1 MKRTALAIAI
11 GALSGSLSMG
21 ILAQESGQTEPDQGQ
36 MGQAEGQQTQQEPM
50 TQQESMTQQDPSGSQ
65 QGGQQGDLMSMPVSE
80 VEGMQVVN
88 QDGQELGEVERVAIS
103 NQDDQVYA
111 IVSVGG
117 FLGIGD
123 ESVALPIEE
132 MNLQEDHLVLQTNR
146 SEDELQ
152 QSAEDYNEEDYQAVE
167 GDTALSDAASGGASN

>member
-36 MGQAEGQQTQQEPM
+36 MGQAEGQQTQQE
-50 TQQESMTQQDPSGSQ
+50 SMTQQDPSGSQ

-80 VEGMQVVN
+80 IEGMQVVN

-103 NQDDQVYA
+103 NQDNQVYA

-132 MNLQEDHLVLQTNR
+132 MNLQKDHLVLQTNR

-167 GDTALSDAASGGASN
+167 GDTALSDAASGVASN

>member
-36 MGQAEGQQTQQEPM
+36 MGQAEGQQTQQE
-50 TQQESMTQQDPSGSQ
+50 SMTQQDPSGSQ

-80 VEGMQVVN
+80 IEGMQVVN

-103 NQDDQVYA
+103 NQDNQVYA

-146 SEDELQ
+146 SDDELQ

-167 GDTALSDAASGGASN
+167 GDTALSEAASGGASN